1 MFDCRRP
8 AAGQP
13 QASRRCLT
21 AAGQPQASRTSLL
34 TLLTLFSRSTEIP
47 GPSLLTLF
55 ARSTEIPVKA
65 GASQL
70 GKKHPARLLG
80 HQHSVGLCNRHR
92 QVHRQDS
99 DCVNASPVLCLEC
112 VENSLPSHDGVT
124 SCRDVSG
131 RRHAELATLSRLERV
146 QHAPDVG
153 LLQDQWRG
161 ECHAQAVAVFGVLPA
176 PRPNRREQPP
186 ARHCVVGRLP
196 RFLADTLPEM
206 WAASI
211 AAVARWE
218 HAEGQE
224 RVAHAAEAHAV
235 EVRHRGEPST
245 MQSWLYRW

>member
-1 MFDCRRP
+1 MY
-8 AAGQP
+8 AGACDVIHIVIHIAEP
-13 QASRRCLT
+13 GKRERSESEKASGLIQAS
-21 AAGQPQASRTSLL
+21 SLL
-34 TLLTLFSRSTEIP
+34 PI
-47 GPSLLTLF
+47 
-55 ARSTEIPVKA
+55 AA
-65 GASQL
+65 QSQ
-70 GKKHPARLLG
+70 
-80 HQHSVGLCNRHR
+80 
-92 QVHRQDS
+92 
-99 DCVNASPVLCLEC
+99 
-112 VENSLPSHDGVT
+112 
-124 SCRDVSG
+124 
-131 RRHAELATLSRLERV
+131 
-146 QHAPDVG
+146 
-153 LLQDQWRG
+153 LQDQWRG